1 MSFEAQKQIR
11 ENTMVLSTFYLLR
24 FVLCFFSA
32 CHMMMW
38 PSVFTLLYS
47 LTLKACANSRRRHV
61 TLSML
66 LWGSNVSKIPQPVF
80 PGVFLCFFLFLSP
93 SSVRIQTR
101 RPVCTTS
108 MHSYGV
114 GCNTGLQCR
123 WQTNAVI
130 KSRQK
135 KHILCWYLQNPR
147 IHDVP

>member
-1 MSFEAQKQIR
+1 
-11 ENTMVLSTFYLLR
+11 
-24 FVLCFFSA
+24 
-32 CHMMMW
+32 
-38 PSVFTLLYS
+38 
-47 LTLKACANSRRRHV
+47 
-61 TLSML
+61 
-66 LWGSNVSKIPQPVF
+66 
-80 PGVFLCFFLFLSP
+80 VFLSFFLFLCR

-135 KHILCWYLQNPR
+135 KHILCWCLQDPR
-147 IHDVP
+147 IRDVP